1 MASQTEVDLIVKAIS
16 SGFDKVAKDLKGV
29 GDSSSSA
36 STETQKAGMSFTEMA
51 NQLQVAEQAASVFFG
66 TFQQAFEIG
75 RAGEQVRQTSA
86 SFDTLTASVGVSNG
100 LLDELKIASRG
111 TVDDMTLMSATSTL
125 LAGTQGALATA
136 LASATPELMSMAK
149 AAQKLNPSLGDTT
162 YMYES
167 LALGIKRASPMILD
181 NLGITVKLSEAYEVY
196 ARSIGKSADQLSAEE
211 QKIALLNGVLAQ
223 GDILMRQAGGTN
235 ASYTDSIDRMNVAIK
250 NASDAIKAKFAP
262 SLSDAAGAVYNLMEG
277 TNNVNTALEQH
288 EQKMA
293 NTAKTYDE
301 YTAEVKRSLEANL
314 QSIDTE
320 TESAKVFDG
329 KGHILEN
336 VTGRFDLLTRGEFE
350 AIKATKEFS
359 TNGMEMGNTLAFMA
373 ETAENTAESVSE
385 AAEMT
390 DEYAAYLGG
399 FTEQAANAT
408 HQMELMSEI
417 QTQLAITTAGL
428 AAGLAGDV
436 QDAMLEYSE
445 TMTDLVTEADQL
457 NAELADATT
466 QYGANSTQV
475 AELTAKLQ
483 ENETEQLKAG
493 EAMQKATAEM
503 IYQQAAAGLDAQA
516 SLELARSLGLISE
529 QDYAIATAVG
539 ELRAAYDAN
548 KNGAIEAG
556 EAAAGFTA
564 DVKLMYDAISSL
576 QKSNSEITFENIA
589 KEMERLQQA
598 TEGNTASEELD
609 QVGQAASDVAD
620 TATAADELAGA
631 ADDAASATSDAGSGT
646 EKLALAMSKAGTSAP
661 GAVTGVNNFA
671 NALRSAQGPISD
683 TSGQIKDIG
692 DALRGI
698 PSNTQ
703 IRFSA
708 SGGAEVRQLL
718 LDIKNGIAEL
728 PSEKTITIT
737 VNADEGGGGAAESN
751 LMGGAGGVSI
761 TNNIYDA
768 AAAALVTSEQN
779 KLIRSRAASL
789 M

>member
-75 RAGEQVRQTSA
+75 RTGEQVRQTSA

-181 NLGITVKLSEAYEVY
+181 NLGITVKLSEAYEKY
-196 ARSIGKSADQLSAEE
+196 AQSIGKSADELTAEE

-223 GDILMRQAGGTN
+223 GNILMEQAGGTN
-235 ASYTDSIDRMNVAIK
+235 VSYTDSIDRMNVSLK
-250 NASDAIKAKFAP
+250 NASDSIKAQLAP
-262 SLSDAAGAVYNLMEG
+262 ALSDAANAVYYMLEGQNLVNDALNKHAQSAAVSATSWSEYVTESKRAAEAAGYFVKVEEDGIQVMGTTSGGVVNLSDKFSFLSRAEFDAKRAAEG
-277 TNNVNTALEQH
+277 VTTASAELNGGLSALGETVTNTAQATEDASYAT
-288 EQKMA
+288 E
-293 NTAKTYDE
+293 E
-301 YTAEVKRSLEANL
+301 YT
-314 QSIDTE
+314 
-320 TESAKVFDG
+320 
-329 KGHILEN
+329 
-336 VTGRFDLLTRGEFE
+336 
-350 AIKATKEFS
+350 
-359 TNGMEMGNTLAFMA
+359 
-373 ETAENTAESVSE
+373 
-385 AAEMT
+385 
-390 DEYAAYLGG
+390 AYLGG
-399 FTEQAANAT
+399 FTEQSANAT

-475 AELTAKLQ
+475 AELTAKLA
-483 ENETEQLKAG
+483 ENEAAQLKAG
-493 EAMQKATAEM
+493 EAMRQATAEM
-503 IYQQAAAGLDAQA
+503 IYQQASAGLDTQA
-516 SLELARSLGLISE
+516 SLELARAMGLLSE
-529 QDYAIATAVG
+529 QDYVVASSLEA
-539 ELRAAYDAN
+539 LRQLYDAN
-548 KNGAIEAG
+548 RDGAISAG
-556 EAAAGFTA
+556 EGASQFAT
-564 DVKLMYDAISSL
+564 DVSLMYQAISNL
-576 QKSNSEITFENIA
+576 QKANATITFENIA
-589 KEMERLQQA
+589 AEMERLKSA
-598 TEGNTASEELD
+598 TEGGDASTELGEIGD
-609 QVGQAASDVAD
+609 AATVVAD
-620 TATAADELAGA
+620 TAKSTEDAATAADRA
-631 ADDAASATSDAGSGT
+631 ATTTDG
-646 EKLALAMSKAGTSAP
+646 
-661 GAVTGVNNFA
+661 FA
-671 NALRSAQGPISD
+671 NAEQAVTSASAPATAGVNSFKNALNASKGTIAD
-683 TSGQIKDIG
+683 VTADIREVA
-692 DALRGI
+692 DAMRDI
-698 PSNTQ
+698 PSGAN

-708 SGGAEVRQLL
+708 SGGSEVKQLL
-718 LDIKNGIAEL
+718 QDLKDGIAAL
-728 PSEKTITIT
+728 PDSKSITIT
-737 VNADEGGGGAAESN
+737 VNAEEGGAAAESN
-751 LMGGAGGVSI
+751 LQAGGSTTNASSVTI
-761 TNNIYDA
+761 VNNIYDQQ
-768 AAAALVTSEQN
+768 AAALAMNQQAAMV
-779 KLIRSRAASL
+779 RSKAAEL
-789 M
+789 MS